1 MSYDGPD
8 DGVRAEIDREEA
20 RSGVLL
26 PAIPDQAKYS
36 NAPTVALQEL
46 AWTARALVN
55 AVTVPDA
62 IRGRPGDILAVMLA
76 GRELGIGPMAATRMV
91 HIINGQTSIAT
102 ELKLAKARE
111 AGCDIQPLTEGE
123 GWCVAHCTKHPAA
136 EPVAWKIGRD
146 TPVTL
151 ADMVAPRTWTI
162 AGDIKQGGKLLI
174 EKDNWR
180 NYTRDML
187 WNRAASQFMRR
198 HNPGLAG
205 GLVTVEELGEK
216 VDGEA

>member
-1 MSYDGPD
+1 MSDNLTD
-8 DGVRAEIDREEA
+8 AQAEAFREDRAFGRD
-20 RSGVLL
+20 L
-26 PAIPDQAKYS
+26 PAIPEQAKYS

-76 GRELGIGPMAATRMV
+76 GRELGIGPMASTRLV

-111 AGCDIQPLTEGE
+111 AGCDIQPLAEGE
-123 GWCVAHCTKHPAA
+123 GWCVAHCRRHPHGQ
-136 EPVAWKIGRD
+136 PVGWRISRD
-146 TPVTL
+146 TDVGDPV
-151 ADMVAPRTWTI
+151 VNEWTI
-162 AGDIKQGGKLLI
+162 AGDIKQGNKLLI

-180 NYTRDML
+180 NYTRDLL

-205 GLVTVEELGEK
+205 GLVTVEELGEE
-216 VDGEA
+216 VEDA